1 MTEHISFLF
10 GSGFS
15 APENI
20 PTVGAINK
28 RLRQLKEDEFYLGSD
43 QRAFFYQTAWRD
55 PNGWMPNSSI
65 DRLFA
70 QEFIAFYCKEVLHD
84 DLDLFN
90 YEVFYDYF
98 SEFLRYQ
105 KHKDEIAKFCETFR
119 TTYIKDSV
127 WASDDHNFVWR
138 FNKIFN
144 QLISGLLTVPR
155 YYEDIS
161 YSNYPT
167 YDPLVGLMRE
177 LLKSK
182 IVNVHT
188 LNHDLFFDM
197 LASKHSNLWQ
207 HFCDGFTEYGS
218 PYFGEV
224 SFDHKSELW
233 TVHKSY
239 KVRLRYYNNDYSK
252 ALRLYK
258 LHGSIDNYILFK
270 ATTPGGSLYTRDNSV
285 RVKKDFAVGE
295 FLMERLDEKL
305 QKYIYD
311 RPFSEN
317 HPDFLTGTTEKIR
330 LYNDPFYDNLF
341 SIFKSNLLNST
352 HLIVIGY
359 GFQDRGIN
367 EFLENHYLIFNKPMF
382 IIDIKKPDSPLLEK
396 YKDQITFFDKGAT
409 GVSYKEYMELVT
421 RNNMTA

>member
-20 PTVGAINK
+20 PTVGAINMK
-28 RLRQLKEDEFYLGSD
+28 LRQLKKDEFYLGSD
-43 QRAFFYQTAWRD
+43 QRAFFYQTEWRD
-55 PNGWMPNSSI
+55 PNGWMTSSTI

-84 DLDLFN
+84 DLDAFN

-105 KHKDEIAKFCETFR
+105 KHKDAIGKFCETFR

-138 FNKIFN
+138 FSKIFN
-144 QLISGLLTVPR
+144 QLVSGLLMVPR
-155 YYEDIS
+155 YYEDVS
-161 YSNYPT
+161 YGNYPT

-177 LLKSK
+177 LLKTK
-182 IVNVHT
+182 IVDVHT
-188 LNHDLFFDM
+188 LNHDIFFDS
-197 LASKHSNLWQ
+197 LASKHSDLWQ

-239 KVRLRYYNNDYSK
+239 KVRLRYFNNDYSK
-252 ALRLYK
+252 NLRLYK
-258 LHGSIDNYILFK
+258 LHGSIDNFILLK
-270 ATTPGGSLYTRDNSV
+270 ATSPGASQYSRDNSV
-285 RVKKDFAVGE
+285 RVKRDFAVGE
-295 FLMERLDEKL
+295 FLMERLDETL
-305 QKYIYD
+305 QKYVYD

-317 HPDFLTGTTEKIR
+317 YPNFLTGTTEKIR
-330 LYNDPFYDNLF
+330 LYNDPFYDKLF
-341 SIFKSNLLNST
+341 SIFKSNLLHSNQ
-352 HLIVIGY
+352 LFVIGY
-359 GFQDRGIN
+359 GFQDKGIN
-367 EFLENHYLIFNKPMF
+367 EFLENHYLIFNKPM
-382 IIDIKKPDSPLLEK
+382 IVIDIKKPDSPLIEK
-396 YKDQITFFDKGAT
+396 YNDQITFIDKGAI
-409 GVSYKEYMELVT
+409 GVSYKEYMELVKLPLKS
-421 RNNMTA
+421 